1 MQTVTKKDLKAQV
14 DRLNREMS
22 LPLAP
27 YIREGDK
34 LVAQI
39 GNYHLSG
46 DYGGHALHKMVTD
59 GGGVSDVFGCGHVT
73 KRDLSA
79 RISAMIAKI
88 YAAQVAAD
96 ESTADRLQEM
106 DIFTR

>member
-1 MQTVTKKDLKAQV
+1 
-14 DRLNREMS
+14 
-22 LPLAP
+22 
-27 YIREGDK
+27 
-34 LVAQI
+34 
-39 GNYHLSG
+39 
-46 DYGGHALHKMVTD
+46 MVTD

-79 RISAMIAKI
+79 RISAMIAGI

>member
-1 MQTVTKKDLKAQV
+1 MQTVTIKFLKAQV
-14 DRLNREMS
+14 EHLNREMN
-22 LPLAP
+22 LPLVP

-46 DYGGHALHKMVTD
+46 AYGGYALNKMVTD
-59 GGGVSDVFGCGHVT
+59 GGGISSVFRCGHVT

-79 RISAMIAKI
+79 RISAMIAGI
-88 YAAQVAAD
+88 NAA
-96 ESTADRLQEM
+96 
-106 DIFTR
+106 FTR

>member
-1 MQTVTKKDLKAQV
+1 MQTVTIKFLKAQV
-14 DRLNREMS
+14 DRLNREMN
-22 LPLAP
+22 LPLVP

-34 LVAQI
+34 FTAQI

-46 DYGGHALHKMVTD
+46 AYGGYSLHKMATPT
-59 GGGVSDVFGCGHVT
+59 GGVSDVFGCGHVT

-79 RISAMIAKI
+79 RISAMIAGI